1 MGRSKA
7 YSNEEIVYLI
17 QAWREY
23 QIMKESGKLISNREM
38 FAVIST
44 NLMTRGFEIIRD
56 PSALEDKLGTIKSV
70 YLKVRLIYL
79 N

>member
-17 QAWREY
+17 QAWGEY

-38 FAVIST
+38 FTVIST
-44 NLMTRGFEIIRD
+44 NLITRGFEIRD
-56 PSALEDKLGTIKSV
+56 PTALEDKLGRIKSS
-70 YLKVRLIYL
+70 YLKVRLINL